1 MRKSLEVHTSSKSAE
16 HYTPP
21 AIVKAVVQVFG
32 VIDLDP
38 CADPGK
44 LIPALRHYTKADDGL
59 SQFWNSAI
67 YLNPCDYAIIDVCQ
81 NISNVPTVTNPS
93 PQRWNTSGHEPQSLT
108 GLRPGVE
115 SVSRRAAENESERVE
130 SESGQLPLKSNAP
143 TVTSS
148 SQQRRNTLYHEPQ
161 SLTALRPG
169 VESVLGPH
177 QESAESMHAEL
188 LAPLLDAPQENW
200 PKLRAV
206 LASVPNAESLT
217 LLQTYTFLATL
228 AVEPDLVRGAE
239 IALVTMLG
247 LNKRSDALTLWS
259 EIKSWLKKSVI
270 ANLSKAESENAFN
283 PKPTTI
289 SAASDTCLSL
299 GSGRQPIGK
308 PVKKRGITNVPTVE
322 QSENSPKITL
332 YPSPTS
338 NVPAQFGQT
347 SFLPAIG
354 ATAQNNT
361 NPPMNGAKV
370 PMFSKESLTIFQ
382 HYPNL
387 IEVFYPSTVYLNPPY
402 GTEIGP
408 WIAKLREELWAG
420 RVSEAIALVPAR
432 TDTEWWERLTDE
444 PSPTVCFVKGRLRF
458 GNATNSAPFPSA
470 IAYFGLDD
478 AKFCEVFRQFGRI
491 WQCKQHPT
499 ANASLL
505 SPTLMAHWQASESP
519 SILPFF
525 AA

>member
-1 MRKSLEVHTSSKSAE
+1 MRKSLAVHTSSKSAE

-59 SQFWNSAI
+59 SQFW
-67 YLNPCDYAIIDVCQ
+67 
-81 NISNVPTVTNPS
+81 
-93 PQRWNTSGHEPQSLT
+93 
-108 GLRPGVE
+108 
-115 SVSRRAAENESERVE
+115 
-130 SESGQLPLKSNAP
+130 
-143 TVTSS
+143 
-148 SQQRRNTLYHEPQ
+148 
-161 SLTALRPG
+161 
-169 VESVLGPH
+169 
-177 QESAESMHAEL
+177 
-188 LAPLLDAPQENW
+188 LAP
-200 PKLRAV
+200 AV
-206 LASVPNAESLT
+206 
-217 LLQTYTFLATL
+217 Y
-228 AVEPDLVRGAE
+228 
-239 IALVTMLG
+239 M
-247 LNKRSDALTLWS
+247 
-259 EIKSWLKKSVI
+259 
-270 ANLSKAESENAFN
+270 
-283 PKPTTI
+283 
-289 SAASDTCLSL
+289 
-299 GSGRQPIGK
+299 
-308 PVKKRGITNVPTVE
+308 
-322 QSENSPKITL
+322 
-332 YPSPTS
+332 
-338 NVPAQFGQT
+338 
-347 SFLPAIG
+347 
-354 ATAQNNT
+354 
-361 NPPMNGAKV
+361 
-370 PMFSKESLTIFQ
+370 
-382 HYPNL
+382 
-387 IEVFYPSTVYLNPPY
+387 NPPY